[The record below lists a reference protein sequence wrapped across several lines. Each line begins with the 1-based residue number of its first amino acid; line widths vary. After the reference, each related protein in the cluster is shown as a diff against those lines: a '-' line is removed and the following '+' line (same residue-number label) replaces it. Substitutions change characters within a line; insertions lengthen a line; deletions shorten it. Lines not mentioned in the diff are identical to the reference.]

1 MMYGDTYTLTPTTPD
16 ASVQS
21 PRLFQAFSEGGGV
34 LHNYAV
40 AVPLRRRGFLVSS
53 IVPTQPEHDYLVSIN
68 SNFEGKSTIWLVNCP
83 YTKWAF
89 PNGDFVCSAVQPE
102 GALVYRQGG
111 PARVDLAGFTVPN
124 WAWWGVAAFGVGTIW
139 RQSRLSQGGF

>member
-1 MMYGDTYTLTPTTPD
+1 MMYGETYTYTPTTPD

-21 PRLFQAFSEGGGV
+21 PRIFEAFSNGGGV
-34 LHNYAV
+34 LHNYDSV
-40 AVPLRRRGFLVSS
+40 AGIRRRGFLVSS
-53 IVPTQPEHDYLVSIN
+53 IVPTQSEYDYLVSIN
-68 SNFEGKSTIWLVNCP
+68 PNFEGKRTIWLVNCP

-102 GALVYRQGG
+102 GAIVYPQDRE
-111 PARVDLAGFTVPN
+111 RVDLAGFGGSSWV
-124 WAWWGVAAFGVGTIW
+124 WWGVAALGVGTIW